1 MPFVSSAHIYWLLI
15 VKDRVFYLTCSAVL
29 FFKTGYEALC
39 SLAAEKRDY
48 GALSFFR
55 QPLVAYFFL
64 QRRFVLLI
72 PSILMN
78 STFFVSIQDNYFP

>member
-1 MPFVSSAHIYWLLI
+1 
-15 VKDRVFYLTCSAVL
+15 
-29 FFKTGYEALC
+29 LC

-78 STFFVSIQDNYFP
+78 STFFVSI